1 MVFGCRDTHAPRAH
15 FNSNISGRYSNMAEG
30 TENGRLT
37 QPSQSPAPGLYQGG
51 ANAAQLQ
58 LQAYSQPRV
67 PPRPS
72 TQLSQADLNRIV
84 LEYLNKK
91 GYHKTESMLRLESS
105 NTPTPP
111 GEQMS
116 PATTAMA
123 TSGGSSTGGGS
134 LMGANS
140 GTGAA
145 NAAGVTGLDPEVYS
159 RAYNMLLRWVDTS
172 LDLYK
177 PELAR
182 FLYPLFVHCFLE
194 LVARGH
200 PAHAKAFLDKFG
212 GDHQLLH
219 GLEVSKLAGISLPEH
234 LRENELATAYR
245 TRRYRL
251 VVSKTSKNLVLYF
264 LHENDAVGGGL
275 LVRIINQYLSIVV
288 ASTRP
293 DKTNKPG
300 EADPDEGIAGYVTKS
315 EIDRFNQQT
324 VKLGPMPMDAE
335 VEKEVEAELKEEQ
348 GENDTSLVDEFKKL
362 TGITEDSPAK
372 EIPLPLAD
380 AAEIRRQILSVK
392 DSRARLRLDTPQAAA
407 PSVCMY
413 TFHNTHN
420 AMTCVDFNDDS
431 TIAAAGF
438 EDSTVK
444 LWSLDGTPLKSQS
457 KRDPHNNDISRRL
470 VGHSGPVYNV
480 AFSPDNHY
488 VASASEDKSV
498 RLWSLDSYTGLVA
511 YKGHTAPVWDVA
523 FSPWGHY
530 FATASHD
537 QTARL
542 WGTDHIYALR
552 IFAGHINDVECVQ
565 FHPNSNYVFTGLAD
579 KTCRMWDVQSG
590 NCVRIFMGHTG
601 PVNCMAVSP
610 DGRWLASAGEDS
622 VVNLWD
628 CNSGRR
634 IKAMRGHGRNSIYSL
649 AWSREGNVV
658 VSSGADNTV
667 RVWDAK
673 RGTSD
678 HAPEPE
684 HLDKGTGDHM
694 TAYFTRKTPVYRVRM
709 TRRNL
714 CIAGGAFTDA
724 S

>member
-1 MVFGCRDTHAPRAH
+1 MSAPKH
-15 FNSNISGRYSNMAEG
+15 HDVLTKSNIFGNSTIMADG
-30 TENGRLT
+30 AENGRLAQPT
-37 QPSQSPAPGLYQGG
+37 QSNALQHQS
-51 ANAAQLQ
+51 LQ
-58 LQAYSQPRV
+58 TYSQPRV
-67 PPRPS
+67 PPRTS

-111 GEQMS
+111 GETMS
-116 PATTAMA
+116 PATTTMPTASA
-123 TSGGSSTGGGS
+123 VSGSISGGLTGGLSGASASGAVGS
-134 LMGANS
+134 AM
-140 GTGAA
+140 
-145 NAAGVTGLDPEVYS
+145 DPEVYL

-200 PAHAKAFLDKFG
+200 PAQAKTFLDKFG
-212 GDHQLLH
+212 GDHTLLH

-293 DKTNKPG
+293 DRTNKPG
-300 EADPDEGIAGYVTKS
+300 EADPEEGITGYVSKS

-324 VKLGPMPMDAE
+324 VKLGPMPMDGE

-348 GENDTSLVDEFKKL
+348 GEGDDQSLVDEFKKL
-362 TGITEDSPAK
+362 TGVTEDSPAK

-380 AAEIRRQILSVK
+380 AAEIRRQILAVK
-392 DSRARLRLDTPQAAA
+392 DLRARLRLDTPQAAA

-413 TFHNTHN
+413 TFHNTHDS
-420 AMTCVDFNDDS
+420 MTSVDFNDDC

-438 EDSTVK
+438 EDSTVR
-444 LWSLDGTPLKSQS
+444 LWSLDGQPLRSQS
-457 KRDPHNNDISRRL
+457 KRDPHNNDTSRRL

-488 VASASEDKSV
+488 LASASEDKSV
-498 RLWSLDSYTGLVA
+498 RLWSLDLYTGLVA
-511 YKGHTAPVWDVA
+511 YKGHTAPVWDVL

-579 KTCRMWDVQSG
+579 KTCRMWDILTG
-590 NCVRIFMGHTG
+590 TCVRIFMGHTG

-667 RVWDAK
+667 RIWDAK
-673 RGTSD
+673 RATVD
-678 HAPEPE
+678 NAPEPE
-684 HLDKGTGDHM
+684 HLEKGTGDHM
-694 TAYFTRKTPVYRVRM
+694 TAYFTRKTPVYRVKM

-714 CIAGGAFTDA
+714 CLAGGAYTDV
-724 S
+724 

>member
-1 MVFGCRDTHAPRAH
+1 MAANVPAREQLVRTQTPVVVKTNNFCMA
-15 FNSNISGRYSNMAEG
+15 YNMADG
-30 TENGRLT
+30 TENGRLS
-37 QPSQSPAPGLYQGG
+37 QPP
-51 ANAAQLQ
+51 ANAGSGLNQSGSAQQLQ
-58 LQAYSQPRV
+58 SYSQPRV

-116 PATTAMA
+116 PASTPMM
-123 TSGGSSTGGGS
+123 TSGAITGSTSA
-134 LMGANS
+134 LNS
-140 GTGAA
+140 GASS
-145 NAAGVTGLDPEVYS
+145 GLDPEVYH

-200 PAHAKAFLDKFG
+200 PAQAKAFLDKFG
-212 GDHQLLH
+212 PDHQLLH

-293 DKTNKPG
+293 DKTSKPG
-300 EADPDEGIAGYVTKS
+300 EADPEEGIAGYVTKS

-324 VKLGPMPMDAE
+324 VKLGPMPLDPE

-348 GENDTSLVDEFKKL
+348 GETDDTSLVDEFKKL
-362 TGITEDSPAK
+362 TGVTEDSPAK

-380 AAEIRRQILSVK
+380 AAEIKRQILAVK
-392 DSRARLRLDTPQAAA
+392 DSRLRLKLDTPQAAA

-420 AMTCVDFNDDS
+420 AMTSVDFNDDC

-444 LWSLDGTPLKSQS
+444 LWSLDGSPLKSQS
-457 KRDPHNNDISRRL
+457 RKDPHNNDSSRRL

-480 AFSPDNHY
+480 SFSPDNHY
-488 VASASEDKSV
+488 LASASEDKSV

-552 IFAGHINDVECVQ
+552 IFAGHINDVDCVQ

-579 KTCRMWDVQSG
+579 KTCRMWDIQTG

-601 PVNCMAVSP
+601 PVNCLAVSP

-634 IKAMRGHGRNSIYSL
+634 IKAMRGHGRSSIYSL

-667 RVWDAK
+667 RIWDAK
-673 RGTSD
+673 RATAD
-678 HAPEPE
+678 KAPEPE

-694 TAYFTRKTPVYRVRM
+694 TAYFTRKTPVYRVKM
-709 TRRNL
+709 TSRNL
-714 CIAGGAFTDA
+714 CLAGGAFTDV
-724 S
+724 